1 MKNLVIGPG
10 AMGFFLYLG
19 VISKLKREGNL
30 DDLEAIS
37 GASAGGLL
45 GFLFCLTK
53 GDPTKVLDYALKVPL
68 KQIMKPNIKVLLKDY
83 GLIPY
88 LKIRKVLSDACR
100 LFMDKDDV
108 TFQELYDLHPI
119 KLHVSAYCVDFMKT
133 VYFSVDSTPSMSVLD
148 AICATIAIPF
158 LFSSVKLKDGWNYID
173 GGSAEVTPGAPFL
186 GKNPDDV
193 FSMKLAWSRLEKVK
207 DLKTYAISILYSTMK
222 LRHTYEWPVL
232 DISVEGDDVYDFNA
246 SNDNKL
252 KMFLKGY
259 SQNFSQ

>member
-1 MKNLVIGPG
+1 MKNLIIGPG

-19 VISKLKREGNL
+19 VISKLKREGHL

-45 GFLFCLTK
+45 GFLFCATK
-53 GDPTKVLDYALKVPL
+53 GDPTKVLDFALNVPV

-88 LKIRKVLSDACR
+88 TKIRKVMSDACKM
-100 LFMDKDDV
+100 FTGKDDI
-108 TFQELYDLHPI
+108 TFKELYEWYPV

-133 VYFSVDSTPSMSVLD
+133 VYFSVESTPTMSALD
-148 AICATIAIPF
+148 AICATVAIPF
-158 LFSSVKLKDGWNYID
+158 LFSSVKLSDGWNYID
-173 GGSAEVTPGAPFL
+173 GGSAEVIPGGPFL
-186 GKNPDDV
+186 GQEA
-193 FSMKLAWSRLEKVK
+193 FALKLAWSRLEQVK

-222 LRHTYEWPVL
+222 LRHVYDYPL
-232 DISVEGDDVYDFNA
+232 MDIDVSGDDIYDFSA
-246 SNDNKL
+246 SNDAKL

-259 SQNFSQ
+259 SQNFS